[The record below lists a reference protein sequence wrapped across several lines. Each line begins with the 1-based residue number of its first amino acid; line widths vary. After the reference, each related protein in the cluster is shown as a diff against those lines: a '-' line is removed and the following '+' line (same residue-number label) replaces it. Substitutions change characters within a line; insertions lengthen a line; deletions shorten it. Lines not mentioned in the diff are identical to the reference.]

1 MFSIELKFTV
11 DCFKFWFQ
19 KNHKI
24 IELDVDEKEVFR
36 RKNLLT
42 KQTLCYLCDFPIERR
57 AENGW
62 AQHVFKAEQR
72 FLENIYSKKQIDQMG
87 IKNFETFSLKL
98 KKILDN
104 IDLFCQSLEIESYQQ
119 QSNDDDEIENIIDK
133 IKKIRT
139 TITTQLA
146 DKKIKQLKKK
156 RLLIY
161 ISIKFV
167 LWKLTKLREKFRF
180 QTNFYQICMPFL
192 KIEKLFII
200 LM

>member
-19 KNHKI
+19 KNHEI

-104 IDLFCQSLEIESYQQ
+104 IDLFCQSLEIESYRQ

-139 TITTQLA
+139 TTATQLA

-167 LWKLTKLREKFRF
+167 L
-180 QTNFYQICMPFL
+180 
-192 KIEKLFII
+192 
-200 LM
+200 

>member
-139 TITTQLA
+139 TTTTQLA

>member
-57 AENGW
+57 AENEW

-139 TITTQLA
+139 TTTAQLA

-167 LWKLTKLREKFRF
+167 L
-180 QTNFYQICMPFL
+180 
-192 KIEKLFII
+192 
-200 LM
+200 

>member
-57 AENGW
+57 AENEW

-119 QSNDDDEIENIIDK
+119 QSNDGDEIENIIDK

-139 TITTQLA
+139 TTTAQLA

-167 LWKLTKLREKFRF
+167 L
-180 QTNFYQICMPFL
+180 
-192 KIEKLFII
+192 
-200 LM
+200 

>member
-139 TITTQLA
+139 TTTTQLA

-167 LWKLTKLREKFRF
+167 L
-180 QTNFYQICMPFL
+180 
-192 KIEKLFII
+192 
-200 LM
+200 